1 MANITLDERIE
12 KQKAVVFNLKDK
24 YDQAVAE
31 LDQLHQKK
39 KREMQSR
46 ELLKAFENSNRSLE
60 EVLSFLNGNDE
71 EE

>member
-31 LDQLHQKK
+31 LDQLQKK

-60 EVLSFLNGNDE
+60 EVLSFLNGNDDE
-71 EE
+71 E

>member
-12 KQKAVVFNLKDK
+12 KQKAVVFHLKDK

-31 LDQLHQKK
+31 LDQLQKK

-46 ELLKAFENSNRSLE
+46 ELLKAFKNSNRSLE

>member
-31 LDQLHQKK
+31 LDQLQKK

-46 ELLKAFENSNRSLE
+46 ELLKAFENNNRSLE